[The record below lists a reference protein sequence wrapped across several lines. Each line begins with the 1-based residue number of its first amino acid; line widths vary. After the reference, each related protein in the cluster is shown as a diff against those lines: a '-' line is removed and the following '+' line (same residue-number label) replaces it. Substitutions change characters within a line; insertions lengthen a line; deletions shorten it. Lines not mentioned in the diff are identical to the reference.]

1 MFAHRLR
8 RSAVVAG
15 LMLAVAS
22 CASGPAEQSTPDLVN
37 RAQTTVQNFA
47 NDPNMTWFRDHVG
60 DAKAIMI
67 VPTVVRAGFI
77 FGGSGGDGVV
87 LARGTERT
95 SWSYPAF
102 YGIGAVSFGLQIG
115 GEVAEVVLL
124 FMTDRGLDRL
134 MSNSFRLGAD
144 ISVAAGPVGAG
155 AGVATADVLAFSR
168 SQGVYGGLTVE
179 GSIIN
184 VRTALNDG
192 YYSREVRPIQI
203 LVQREVSNPQ
213 ADPLRTTVANIGGN

>member
-1 MFAHRLR
+1 MTAFLPGRAAL
-8 RSAVVAG
+8 AAG
-15 LMLAVAS
+15 LVLAMAS
-22 CASGPAEQSTPDLVN
+22 CASGPADQSTPDLVD

-60 DAKAIMI
+60 DARAIMI

-102 YGIGAVSFGLQIG
+102 FGIGAVSFGLQIG

-124 FMTDRGLDRL
+124 IMTDRGLDSM
-134 MSNSFRLGAD
+134 MSSSVRLGAD

-155 AGVATADVLAFSR
+155 ASATTADVLAFSR

-179 GSIIN
+179 GSLIN
-184 VRTALNDG
+184 VRSGLNEG
-192 YYSREVRPIQI
+192 YYGREVRPIQI

-213 ADPLRTTVANIGGN
+213 ADPLRTTVADIAGN

>member
-1 MFAHRLR
+1 MFTHRLE

-15 LMLAVAS
+15 LVLAVAS

-184 VRTALNDG
+184 VRTGLNEG
-192 YYSREVRPIQI
+192 YYGREARPIQI
-203 LVQREVSNPQ
+203 LVQGEVSNPQ

>member
-1 MFAHRLR
+1 VTAYLPGRAAL
-8 RSAVVAG
+8 AAG
-15 LMLAVAS
+15 LVLAMAS
-22 CASGPAEQSTPDLVN
+22 CASGPADQSTPDLVD

-60 DAKAIMI
+60 DARAIMI

-102 YGIGAVSFGLQIG
+102 FGIGAVSFGLQIG

-124 FMTDRGLDRL
+124 IMTDRGLDSM
-134 MSNSFRLGAD
+134 MSSSVRLGAD

-155 AGVATADVLAFSR
+155 ASATTADVLAFSR

-179 GSIIN
+179 GSLIN
-184 VRTALNDG
+184 VRSGLNEG
-192 YYSREVRPIQI
+192 YYGREVRPIQI

-213 ADPLRTTVANIGGN
+213 ADPLRATLADIAGN